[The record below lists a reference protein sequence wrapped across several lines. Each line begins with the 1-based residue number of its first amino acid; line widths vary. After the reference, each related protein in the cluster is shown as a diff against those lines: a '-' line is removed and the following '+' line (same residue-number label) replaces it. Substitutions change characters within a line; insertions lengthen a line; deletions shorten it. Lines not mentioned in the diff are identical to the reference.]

1 MINETYHPDK
11 ESTKKLDTTWWLRIL
26 AEILVAFLPILIL
39 GTIGTIVGGG
49 TFLGGAII
57 HSGYL
62 LSILVAWFVLR
73 LHSTGWREV
82 GLARPKSWLRTA
94 FLGFG
99 TALIVIALIL
109 VISNITLN
117 LPGLEQAEPDIS
129 RFNPLQGNLPLL
141 LFSIFLA
148 WTAVAFGEEMMYRAF
163 LINQLGELFQG
174 KKLRKVLP
182 LLLSAVIFGLVHFYQ
197 GPIGIITTGLTG
209 LILGVI
215 YLWSGRNLWIAI
227 IAHGLVNTLS
237 FVLIYLGVT

>member
-1 MINETYHPDK
+1 MINEIIISSN
-11 ESTKKLDTTWWLRIL
+11 ESTNKPGTTRWLKVL
-26 AEILVAFLPILIL
+26 AEILVAFLPIFIL
-39 GTIGTIVGGG
+39 GTIGTILGGG

-57 HSGYL
+57 HAGYL

-73 LHSTGWREV
+73 LHGTGWREI

-141 LFSIFLA
+141 LFSVFLA

-163 LINQLGELFQG
+163 LINRLGELFQG
-174 KKLRKVLP
+174 KKLPKVLA
-182 LLLSAVIFGLVHFYQ
+182 LLLSAVFFGLVHFYQ
-197 GPIGIITTGLTG
+197 GPIGMIITGLTG
-209 LILGVI
+209 LIFGVI
-215 YLWSGRNLWIAI
+215 YLWSGRNLWVTI

-237 FVLIYLGVT
+237 FVLVFYGAA

>member
-1 MINETYHPDK
+1 MINEIIISSN
-11 ESTKKLDTTWWLRIL
+11 ESTNKPGTTRWLKVL
-26 AEILVAFLPILIL
+26 AEILVAFLPIFIL
-39 GTIGTIVGGG
+39 GTIGTILGGG

-57 HSGYL
+57 HAGYL
-62 LSILVAWFVLR
+62 LSILVAWCVLR
-73 LHSTGWREV
+73 LHGTGWREI

-109 VISNITLN
+109 VISNIILN

-141 LFSIFLA
+141 LFSVFLA

-174 KKLRKVLP
+174 KKLPKVLA
-182 LLLSAVIFGLVHFYQ
+182 LSFSAIFFGLVHFYQ
-197 GPIGIITTGLTG
+197 GPIGMIITGLTG
-209 LILGVI
+209 LIFGVI
-215 YLWSGRNLWIAI
+215 YLWSGRNLWVTI

-237 FVLIYLGVT
+237 FVLVFYGAA

>member
-1 MINETYHPDK
+1 
-11 ESTKKLDTTWWLRIL
+11 
-26 AEILVAFLPILIL
+26 
-39 GTIGTIVGGG
+39 
-49 TFLGGAII
+49 
-57 HSGYL
+57 
-62 LSILVAWFVLR
+62 
-73 LHSTGWREV
+73 
-82 GLARPKSWLRTA
+82 
-94 FLGFG
+94 
-99 TALIVIALIL
+99 
-109 VISNITLN
+109 
-117 LPGLEQAEPDIS
+117 
-129 RFNPLQGNLPLL
+129 
-141 LFSIFLA
+141 
-148 WTAVAFGEEMMYRAF
+148 MMYRAF